1 MYHPY
6 IHCPAAAIVSEGF
19 VLGDGR
25 VAMTITTEVAEAVEK
40 HIKSMQ
46 DGQLHHGCKELINV
60 LKKAPP
66 EVLNMRFERFEC
78 SFCHLHVCRLIFWRF
93 PKGLRSPSV
102 SCIPFRMAG
111 L

>member
-1 MYHPY
+1 MYHLY
-6 IHCPAAAIVSEGF
+6 IHCPEAAIVSEGF

-60 LKKAPP
+60 LNKKAPP

-78 SFCHLHVCRLIFWRF
+78 SFCHLHVCRLIF
-93 PKGLRSPSV
+93 
-102 SCIPFRMAG
+102 
-111 L
+111 